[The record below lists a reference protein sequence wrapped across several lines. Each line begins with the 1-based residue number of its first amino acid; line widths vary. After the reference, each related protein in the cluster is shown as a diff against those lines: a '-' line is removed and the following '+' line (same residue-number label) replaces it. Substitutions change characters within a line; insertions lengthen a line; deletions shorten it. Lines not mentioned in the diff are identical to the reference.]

1 MVACGEWQ
9 RWAAARAVAVVPD
22 ALVPDAVG
30 TVDSLH
36 AAVHDKGNAMSA
48 HITKAGVSC
57 RFVVERCGAIT
68 VKGP

>member
-1 MVACGEWQ
+1 
-9 RWAAARAVAVVPD
+9 
-22 ALVPDAVG
+22 
-30 TVDSLH
+30 
-36 AAVHDKGNAMSA
+36 MSA